1 MVIRTPADLGAVIR
15 SARKRLDM
23 DQTELAQKIGVSRW
37 WLVEIEKGK
46 PRAEIGLILRTLNAL
61 QISLGAEM
69 TRKSAT
75 KVKKAAIKQH
85 RSSIDIDQIIEKA
98 RRAN

>member
-1 MVIRTPADLGAVIR
+1 MVIRTPADLGAMIR

-23 DQTELAQKIGVSRW
+23 DQTELARKVGVSRW

-61 QISLGAEM
+61 QISLGAER
-69 TRKSAT
+69 TRKSVA
-75 KVKKAAIKQH
+75 KVKKAANKEN
-85 RSSIDIDQIIEKA
+85 RSSIDIDQIIAKA

>member
-1 MVIRTPADLGAVIR
+1 MVIRTPADLGAMIR

-23 DQTELAQKIGVSRW
+23 DQTDLARKVGVSRW

-69 TRKSAT
+69 TGKSIA
-75 KVKKAAIKQH
+75 KVKKAANKES
-85 RSSIDIDQIIEKA
+85 RSSIDIDEIIEKA